1 MRFRH
6 VVAAAS
12 AVAALASPLTAAAAV
27 NHSDAFQA
35 VAASQP
41 IALDG
46 ELTNPIWKTGL
57 VANAFYNVTTQR
69 PAGQDVATTAYILY
83 DKDDLY
89 VGFDCEQSSIAI
101 DATQTTNGVGSDSDD
116 QVEIDIDTSGNGAR
130 TYTFKATPRGVRYQS
145 STESQRFNPPWRAAA
160 SIGSG
165 DWRAE
170 MAIPLRDLRSGTAPW
185 RINLQRRIAATN
197 EVFSWV
203 YDPTMPGPN
212 DSRYWPELDG
222 MQLSDN
228 AVRPLPHADVF
239 GLASLGRDRDQF
251 QQSSGAFASQRA
263 RSFGGDLTYP
273 FTSTLALVGTANP
286 DFSNVEL
293 DQQTIAPQQFQ
304 RTLLEYRPFFAQ
316 GSEYLIP
323 GTHFNLVGTND
334 EIFYSPSIGTFDS
347 GEKIEGTLRSDAV
360 GMLDTHGPGFDDQ
373 AFGLSYRTPAQD
385 FNYYVDGVDAHHS
398 ADGSSVTA
406 CSGVELGCRDDTY
419 EAGFEKR
426 NLASGFFTYVDYAAE
441 SGDFVADPN
450 LGHTFRGTIAQERHY
465 ANLYAWYDDIGPYY
479 APVDGFTLIS
489 DVRGPGFFA
498 EFNGTG
504 NPGSAVKTWYGNVG
518 GNRDVDRSGHV
529 SFAQFY
535 ADLKLTL
542 ENRLT
547 LEVNPTLGEQRTSDG
562 YPDYT
567 NSQTL
572 PYDQTYLKAGYGLGS
587 ASSVSTSY
595 SWGPFAA
602 KCSVP
607 PDQTTPNAQFC
618 GPYPNLYANFY
629 LQQFGSE
636 IVRQLNTRF
645 NVSLELD
652 GSDERPFLGPSDGQW
667 LRRISF
673 GESLSRTATLSLG
686 LRSITGT
693 GGFAEPG
700 VNFAGSFH
708 DQFPTGDELFVA
720 FGSPAA
726 SMTLN
731 RLIVKYIVHVG
742 RGGVGT

>member
-1 MRFRH
+1 MRFCH
-6 VVAAAS
+6 IVAAAS
-12 AVAALASPLTAAAAV
+12 AAAALASPLMAAAAV
-27 NHSDAFQA
+27 NHSEAFQA

-46 ELTNPIWKTGL
+46 TLTNPIWKTGL
-57 VANAFYNVTTQR
+57 VANAFYDVTTQR
-69 PAGQDVATTAYILY
+69 PASADVATTAYILY
-83 DKDDLY
+83 DKDSIY
-89 VGFDCEQSSIAI
+89 VGFDCDQSSIAI

-116 QVEIDIDTSGNGAR
+116 QVEIDIDTSGNGSR
-130 TYTFKATPRGVRYQS
+130 KYTFKATPRGVRYQS

-160 SIGSG
+160 TIGSG
-165 DWRAE
+165 GWRAE
-170 MAIPLRDLRSGTAPW
+170 MAIPLRDLRSGAAPW

-197 EVFSWV
+197 ETFSWV

-222 MQLSDN
+222 MHLSGN
-228 AVRPLPHADVF
+228 TVRPLPHADVF
-239 GLASLGRDRDQF
+239 GLASLGPDRNQF
-251 QQSSGAFASQRA
+251 QQASGAFAFQRA

-273 FTSTLALVGTANP
+273 LTSTLALVGTASP

-323 GTHFNLVGTND
+323 GMHYNLVGTDD
-334 EIFYSPSIGTFDS
+334 EIFYSPSIGTFNS

-360 GMLDTHGPGFDDQ
+360 GMLDTRGPGFDDQ
-373 AFGLSYRTPAQD
+373 AYGLSYRTPAQD
-385 FNYYVDGVDAHHS
+385 FNYFVDGVDAHHS
-398 ADGSSVTA
+398 QDGSSVTS
-406 CSGVELGCRDDTY
+406 CPGIELECRDDTY

-426 NLASGFFTYVDYAAE
+426 NLASGVFTYVDYAAE
-441 SGDFVADPN
+441 SGDFVADPS
-450 LGHTFRGTIAQERHY
+450 LGHMLRATIAQERHY
-465 ANLYAWYDDIGPYY
+465 ANLYLWYDDIGPYY
-479 APVDGFTLIS
+479 APVDGYTLIS
-489 DVRGPGFFA
+489 DARGPGFFA

-504 NPGSAVKTWYGNVG
+504 KPGSAIKTWYADLG
-518 GNRDVDRSGHV
+518 GNRDDDRSGQM

-535 ADLKLTL
+535 TDFKLTL

-547 LEVNPTLGEQRTSDG
+547 FEVNPQFSEQRTSDG
-562 YPDYT
+562 YPFYT

-572 PYDQTYLKAGYGLGS
+572 PYDQTSLKAGYGLGS
-587 ASSVSTSY
+587 ASSASMSY
-595 SWGPFAA
+595 SWGPFASQ
-602 KCSVP
+602 CEVP
-607 PDQTTPNAQFC
+607 ADPTTPNALFC
-618 GPYPNLYANFY
+618 GPHTHLYANFY
-629 LQQFGSE
+629 LQQFSST

-652 GSDERPFLGPSDGQW
+652 GGDERPFLGPSDGQW

-700 VNFAGSFH
+700 VNFAGSLH
-708 DQFPTGDELFVA
+708 DQFPTGDELFIA
-720 FGSPAA
+720 FGSPA
-726 SMTLN
+726 SSITLN